1 MDLHSRKIIG
11 HSLSTS
17 MTTDVVL
24 KALDHAYQSQRVC
37 PGLILHSDLGT
48 QYTSQDLEHY
58 LQIKGIQHS
67 FSQKGC
73 PYDNACIESFH
84 AILKKEEVHH
94 TRYPNYHAAKIA
106 IFQFIE
112 GWYNRKRIHSS
123 LGYKTPHEFEE
134 ICLNMAA

>member
-1 MDLHSRKIIG
+1 LNPKDCAHAGRTK
-11 HSLSTS
+11 
-17 MTTDVVL
+17 MTTDVVVT
-24 KALDHAYQSQRVC
+24 ALDNAYQSQKAH
-37 PGLILHSDLGT
+37 PGLILHSDLGA
-48 QYTSQDLEHY
+48 QYTSREVGNY
-58 LQIKGIQHS
+58 LQTKNTQHS

-94 TRYPNYHAAKIA
+94 TRYPNYRAAKVA

-123 LGYKTPHEFEE
+123 IGYQTPQEFEE
-134 ICLNMAA
+134 SCLKLVA